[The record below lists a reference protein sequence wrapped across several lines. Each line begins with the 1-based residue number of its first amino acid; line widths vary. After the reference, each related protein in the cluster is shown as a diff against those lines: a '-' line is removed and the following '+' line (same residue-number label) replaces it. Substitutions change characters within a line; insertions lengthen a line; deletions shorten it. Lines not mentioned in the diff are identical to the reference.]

1 MSVDFKRLITDLRTL
16 VTCLKE
22 RCSIAENKIEQQKQE
37 IEDLNN
43 RIGQL
48 EALNK
53 ELASKYQSLQEG
65 MVLSSNS
72 EEVTSLKDR
81 YLALVRE
88 IDDCIG
94 LMQHG

>member
-1 MSVDFKRLITDLRTL
+1 MSVDFKRLINDLRTL